1 MLDIKTLINKYKYKF
16 LFVIILMIITSLI
29 NTLLPYII
37 KQAISLAEGAIS
49 FDEISSKILFIVA
62 IYMGLSVICAF
73 LEYVKYVSLYKNTEG
88 LTYEI
93 RTETYKKVLSFN
105 MDTFSNMHISTLIT
119 RMTADINNIGDFIGR
134 ILPMFISA
142 GIFLIVILSA
152 MCFINIYFALVMIIC
167 STLLVFALFKLGK
180 KMEHY
185 HLKGIENTEKLN
197 NYFGET
203 FSGIN
208 TINLFNIQKERKE
221 ELNKYNAEEI
231 DITKKYFTIQSALH
245 PVETSTKYLIISII
259 LYLCIQGKVAGVDI
273 GIIYV
278 VVSYIDKFFEPL
290 GHVLYHYEK
299 LQQGIVSIKRIDEL
313 LQKKENIEELY
324 EGETAEKL
332 DGNIRFKNVNFSYIQ
347 GQPVLKN
354 VTFSINKGEK
364 VALVGK
370 TGAGKTTIVN
380 LILGFYKINSGN
392 ILFDGKNMDDIS
404 LESIRKNVS
413 FIQQNPYIFEDTI
426 KRNIAINE
434 DNSISDEKVIEILK
448 QVQLYDKIEK
458 YDKGIYEVVK
468 ENLFSKGERQLLSF
482 ARAIAKE
489 TSIYIFDEPTSNVD
503 VESENQLK
511 KVIDNLSKTS
521 TVIIIAHR
529 PATIE
534 NVDKILKV
542 ENGRVFT
549 FSNDEYSAIAKGVT
563 NE

>member
-1 MLDIKTLINKYKYKF
+1 MLNIKSLISKYKYKF

-37 KQAISLAEGAIS
+37 KEAISLAENVTS
-49 FDEISSKILFIVA
+49 FNDISSKILGIVLV
-62 IYMGLSVICAF
+62 YMLLSIICAF
-73 LEYVKYVSLYKNTEG
+73 LEYVKYVSLTKNTEE

-93 RTETYKKVLSFN
+93 REETYKKVISFN

-142 GIFLIVILSA
+142 GIFLIVVLGV
-152 MCFINIYFALVMIIC
+152 MCFINIYFALVMIAC
-167 STLLVFALFKLGK
+167 SLILVFALLKLGK
-180 KMEHY
+180 KMEY
-185 HLKGIENTEKLN
+185 YNRKSIENTEKLN

-221 ELNKYNAEEI
+221 ELNKYNKEET
-231 DITKKYFTIQSALH
+231 DISRNYFTIQSALK
-245 PVETSTKYLIISII
+245 PVESMTKYLIISII
-259 LYLCIQGKVAGVDI
+259 IYLCIQGKVAGIDI

-290 GHVLYHYEK
+290 AHILYHYEN
-299 LQQGIVSIKRIDEL
+299 LQQGRVSIKRIDDL
-313 LQKKENIEELY
+313 LQRKENIENIY
-324 EGETAEKL
+324 EGESTEKL
-332 DGNIRFKNVNFSYIQ
+332 EGNIRFKNVNFSYIEGKQ
-347 GQPVLKN
+347 VLKD

-364 VALVGK
+364 VALVGE
-370 TGAGKTTIVN
+370 TGAGKTTIIN

-413 FIQQNPYIFEDTI
+413 FIQQNPYIFDDTI
-426 KRNIAINE
+426 KRNIIIND
-434 DNSISDEKVIEILK
+434 DNSISDEKIIDILK
-448 QVQLYDKIEK
+448 QVQLYDKIK
-458 YDKGIYEVVK
+458 YFENGIYEKVK
-468 ENLFSKGERQLLSF
+468 DNIFSKGEKQLLSF
-482 ARAIAKE
+482 ARAMAKE
-489 TSIYIFDEPTSNVD
+489 TSIYIFDEPTSNID
-503 VESENQLK
+503 VESEIQLK
-511 KVIDNLSKTS
+511 KVIDNLSKDS

-534 NVDKILKV
+534 SVDKILKV
-542 ENGRVFT
+542 EDGKVVQV
-549 FSNDEYSAIAKGVT
+549 KK
-563 NE
+563 

>member
-1 MLDIKTLINKYKYKF
+1 MLNIKSLISRYKYKF

-37 KQAISLAEGAIS
+37 KQAISLVENVTAFNEV
-49 FDEISSKILFIVA
+49 SSKILGIVI
-62 IYMGLSVICAF
+62 IYMLLSIICAF
-73 LEYVKYVSLYKNTEG
+73 LEYIKYISLTKNTER

-93 RTETYKKVLSFN
+93 REETYKKVISFN

-134 ILPMFISA
+134 ILPMFISS
-142 GIFLIVILSA
+142 GIFLIVVLGV
-152 MCFINIYFALVMIIC
+152 MCFINVYFALVMIVC
-167 STLLVFALFKLGK
+167 SLILVVLLLKLGK
-180 KMEHY
+180 KMEY
-185 HLKGIENTEKLN
+185 YNRKSIENEEKLN

-221 ELNKYNAEEI
+221 ELDKYNKEET
-231 DITKKYFTIQSALH
+231 DISRNYFTIQSALK
-245 PVETSTKYLIISII
+245 PVESMTKYLIIAII
-259 LYLCIQGKVAGVDI
+259 IYLCIQGKVAGINV

-278 VVSYIDKFFEPL
+278 VISYIDKFFEPL
-290 GHVLYHYEK
+290 AHILYHYEK
-299 LQQGIVSIKRIDEL
+299 LQQGKVSIKRIDDL
-313 LQKKENIEELY
+313 LQKKENIEDIY
-324 EGETAEKL
+324 EGKKAEKL
-332 DGNIRFKNVNFSYIQ
+332 EGNIRFKNVKFSYIEGKQ
-347 GQPVLKN
+347 ILDD

-364 VALVGK
+364 VALVGQ
-370 TGAGKTTIVN
+370 TGAGKTTIIN

-413 FIQQNPYIFEDTI
+413 FIQQNPYIFDDTI
-426 KRNIAINE
+426 KQNIIIN
-434 DNSISDEKVIEILK
+434 NNNISDEKIIDILK
-448 QVQLYDKIEK
+448 QVQLYDKIKSFEN
-458 YDKGIYEVVK
+458 GIYEKVK
-468 ENLFSKGERQLLSF
+468 DNSFSKGEKQLLAF

-503 VESENQLK
+503 IESEIQVK
-511 KVIDNLSKTS
+511 KVIDNLSKDA

-529 PATIE
+529 PATIK

-542 ENGRVFT
+542 ENGKVIQ
-549 FSNDEYSAIAKGVT
+549 E
-563 NE
+563 

>member
-1 MLDIKTLINKYKYKF
+1 MLNIKSLISRYKYKF

-37 KQAISLAEGAIS
+37 KQAISLVENVTAFNEV
-49 FDEISSKILFIVA
+49 SSKILGIVI
-62 IYMGLSVICAF
+62 IYMLLSIICAF
-73 LEYVKYVSLYKNTEG
+73 LEYIKYVSLTKNTER

-93 RTETYKKVLSFN
+93 REETYKKVISFN

-134 ILPMFISA
+134 ILPMFISS
-142 GIFLIVILSA
+142 GIFLIVVLGV
-152 MCFINIYFALVMIIC
+152 MCFINVYFALVMIVC
-167 STLLVFALFKLGK
+167 SLILVVLLLKLGK
-180 KMEHY
+180 KMEY
-185 HLKGIENTEKLN
+185 YNRKSIENEEKLN

-221 ELNKYNAEEI
+221 ELDKYNKEET
-231 DITKKYFTIQSALH
+231 DISRNYFTIQSALK
-245 PVETSTKYLIISII
+245 PVESMTKYLIITII
-259 LYLCIQGKVAGVDI
+259 IYLCIQGKVAGINV

-278 VVSYIDKFFEPL
+278 VISYIDKFFEPL
-290 GHVLYHYEK
+290 AHILYHYEK
-299 LQQGIVSIKRIDEL
+299 LQQGKVSIKRIDDL
-313 LQKKENIEELY
+313 LQKKENIEDIY
-324 EGETAEKL
+324 EGKKAEKL
-332 DGNIRFKNVNFSYIQ
+332 EGNIRFKNVKFSYIEGKQ
-347 GQPVLKN
+347 ILDD

-364 VALVGK
+364 VALVGQ
-370 TGAGKTTIVN
+370 TGAGKTTIIN

-413 FIQQNPYIFEDTI
+413 FIQQNPYIFDDTI
-426 KRNIAINE
+426 KQNIIIN
-434 DNSISDEKVIEILK
+434 NNNISDEKIIDILK
-448 QVQLYDKIEK
+448 QVQLYDKIKSFEN
-458 YDKGIYEVVK
+458 GIYEKVK
-468 ENLFSKGERQLLSF
+468 DNSFSKGEKQLLAF

-503 VESENQLK
+503 IESEIQVK
-511 KVIDNLSKTS
+511 KVIDNLSKDA

-529 PATIE
+529 PATIK

-542 ENGRVFT
+542 ENGKVIQ
-549 FSNDEYSAIAKGVT
+549 E
-563 NE
+563 

>member
-1 MLDIKTLINKYKYKF
+1 MLNIKSLISRYKYKF

-37 KQAISLAEGAIS
+37 KQAISLVENVTAFNEV
-49 FDEISSKILFIVA
+49 SSKILGIVI
-62 IYMGLSVICAF
+62 IYMLLSIICAF
-73 LEYVKYVSLYKNTEG
+73 LEYIKYVSLTKNTER

-93 RTETYKKVLSFN
+93 REETYKKVISFN

-134 ILPMFISA
+134 ILPMFISS
-142 GIFLIVILSA
+142 GIFLIVVLGV
-152 MCFINIYFALVMIIC
+152 MCFINVYFALVMIVC
-167 STLLVFALFKLGK
+167 SLILVVLLLKLGK
-180 KMEHY
+180 KMEY
-185 HLKGIENTEKLN
+185 YNRKSIENEEKLN

-221 ELNKYNAEEI
+221 ELDKYNKEET
-231 DITKKYFTIQSALH
+231 DISRNYFTIQSALK
-245 PVETSTKYLIISII
+245 PVESMTKYLIIAII
-259 LYLCIQGKVAGVDI
+259 IYLCIQGKVAGINV

-278 VVSYIDKFFEPL
+278 VISYIDKFFEPL
-290 GHVLYHYEK
+290 AHILYHYEK
-299 LQQGIVSIKRIDEL
+299 LQQGKVSIKRIDDL
-313 LQKKENIEELY
+313 LQKKENIEDIY
-324 EGETAEKL
+324 EGKKAEKL
-332 DGNIRFKNVNFSYIQ
+332 EGNIRFKNVKFSYIEGKQ
-347 GQPVLKN
+347 ILDD

-364 VALVGK
+364 VALVGQ
-370 TGAGKTTIVN
+370 TGAGKTTIIN

-413 FIQQNPYIFEDTI
+413 FIQQNPYIFDDTI
-426 KRNIAINE
+426 KQNIIIN
-434 DNSISDEKVIEILK
+434 NNNISDEKIIDILK
-448 QVQLYDKIEK
+448 QVQLYDKIKSFEN
-458 YDKGIYEVVK
+458 GIYEKVK
-468 ENLFSKGERQLLSF
+468 DNSFSKGEKQLLAF

-503 VESENQLK
+503 IESEIQVK
-511 KVIDNLSKTS
+511 KVIDNLSKDA

-529 PATIE
+529 PSTIK

-542 ENGRVFT
+542 ENGKVIQ
-549 FSNDEYSAIAKGVT
+549 E
-563 NE
+563 

>member
-1 MLDIKTLINKYKYKF
+1 MLNIKSLISKYKYKF

-29 NTLLPYII
+29 NTFLPYII
-37 KQAISLAEGAIS
+37 KYAISLTENVTS
-49 FDEISSKILFIVA
+49 FNDISSKILGIVIA
-62 IYMGLSVICAF
+62 YMLLSIICAF
-73 LEYVKYVSLYKNTEG
+73 LEYIKYVSLTKNTEG

-93 RTETYKKVLSFN
+93 REEAYKKVISFN

-142 GIFLIVILSA
+142 GIFLIVVLGV
-152 MCFINIYFALVMIIC
+152 MCFINIYFALVMVIC
-167 STLLVFALFKLGK
+167 SLILVAALLKLGK
-180 KMEHY
+180 KMEY
-185 HLKGIENTEKLN
+185 YNRKSIENTEKLN

-221 ELNKYNAEEI
+221 ELDKYNKEET
-231 DITKKYFTIQSALH
+231 DISRSYFTIQSALK
-245 PVETSTKYLIISII
+245 PVESMTKYLIIAII
-259 LYLCIQGKVAGVDI
+259 IYLCIQGKVAGIDV

-290 GHVLYHYEK
+290 GHILYHYEN
-299 LQQGIVSIKRIDEL
+299 LQQGRVSIKRIDDL
-313 LQKKENIEELY
+313 LQKKENIENIY
-324 EGETAEKL
+324 EGQTAEKL
-332 DGNIRFKNVNFSYIQ
+332 EGNIRFKSVDFSYIE
-347 GQPVLKN
+347 GKPILED

-364 VALVGK
+364 VALVGE
-370 TGAGKTTIVN
+370 TGAGKTTIIN

-413 FIQQNPYIFEDTI
+413 FIQQNPYIFDDTV
-426 KRNIAINE
+426 KRNIIIN
-434 DNSISDEKVIEILK
+434 DNNTISEEKIIDILK
-448 QVQLYDKIEK
+448 QVQLYDKIKSFEN
-458 YDKGIYEVVK
+458 GIYEKVK
-468 ENLFSKGERQLLSF
+468 DSSFSKGEKQLLAF

-489 TSIYIFDEPTSNVD
+489 TSIYIFDEPTSNID
-503 VESENQLK
+503 VESEIQLK
-511 KVIDNLSKTS
+511 KVIDNLSKDS

-534 NVDKILKV
+534 NVDKVLKV
-542 ENGRVFT
+542 EDGKVVQVK
-549 FSNDEYSAIAKGVT
+549 KGNKT
-563 NE
+563 LKY

>member
-1 MLDIKTLINKYKYKF
+1 MLNIKSLISKYKYKF

-37 KQAISLAEGAIS
+37 KQAISLVENVTAFNEV
-49 FDEISSKILFIVA
+49 SSKILGIVI
-62 IYMGLSVICAF
+62 IYMLLSIICAF
-73 LEYVKYVSLYKNTEG
+73 LEYIKYVSLTKNTER

-93 RTETYKKVLSFN
+93 REETYKKVISFN

-134 ILPMFISA
+134 ILPMFISS
-142 GIFLIVILSA
+142 GIFLIVVLGV
-152 MCFINIYFALVMIIC
+152 MCFINVYFALVMIVC
-167 STLLVFALFKLGK
+167 SLILVVLLLKLGK
-180 KMEHY
+180 KMEY
-185 HLKGIENTEKLN
+185 YNRKSIENEEKLN

-221 ELNKYNAEEI
+221 ELDKYNKEET
-231 DITKKYFTIQSALH
+231 DISRNYFTIQSALK
-245 PVETSTKYLIISII
+245 PVESMTKYLIITII
-259 LYLCIQGKVAGVDI
+259 IYLCIQGKVAGINV

-278 VVSYIDKFFEPL
+278 VISYIDKFFEPL
-290 GHVLYHYEK
+290 AHILYHYEK
-299 LQQGIVSIKRIDEL
+299 LQQGKVSIKRIDDL
-313 LQKKENIEELY
+313 LQKKENIEDIY
-324 EGETAEKL
+324 EGKKAEKL
-332 DGNIRFKNVNFSYIQ
+332 EGNIRFKNVKFSYIEGKQ
-347 GQPVLKN
+347 ILDD

-364 VALVGK
+364 VALVGQ
-370 TGAGKTTIVN
+370 TGAGKTTIIN

-413 FIQQNPYIFEDTI
+413 FIQQNPYIFDDTI
-426 KRNIAINE
+426 KQNIIIN
-434 DNSISDEKVIEILK
+434 NNNISDEKIIDILK
-448 QVQLYDKIEK
+448 QVQLYDKIKSFEN
-458 YDKGIYEVVK
+458 GIYEKVK
-468 ENLFSKGERQLLSF
+468 DNSFSKGEKQLLAF

-503 VESENQLK
+503 IESEIQVK
-511 KVIDNLSKTS
+511 KVIDNLSKDA

-529 PATIE
+529 PATIK

-542 ENGRVFT
+542 ENGKVIQ
-549 FSNDEYSAIAKGVT
+549 E
-563 NE
+563 

>member
-1 MLDIKTLINKYKYKF
+1 MLNIKSLISKYKYKF

-37 KQAISLAEGAIS
+37 KYAISLTENIIS
-49 FDEISSKILFIVA
+49 FNDISSKILGVVIA
-62 IYMGLSVICAF
+62 YMVLSIICAF
-73 LEYVKYVSLYKNTEG
+73 LEYIKYVSLTKNTEG

-93 RTETYKKVLSFN
+93 REEAYKKVISFN

-142 GIFLIVILSA
+142 GIFLIVVLGV
-152 MCFINIYFALVMIIC
+152 MCFINIYFALVMVIC
-167 STLLVFALFKLGK
+167 SLILVVALLKLGK

-185 HLKGIENTEKLN
+185 NRKSIENTEKLN

-208 TINLFNIQKERKE
+208 TINLFNIQKERQEELDRYNKE
-221 ELNKYNAEEI
+221 ET
-231 DITKKYFTIQSALH
+231 DISRNYFTIQSALK
-245 PVETSTKYLIISII
+245 PVESMTKYLIISII
-259 LYLCIQGKVAGVDI
+259 IYLCIQGKVAGIDV

-290 GHVLYHYEK
+290 AHILYHYEN
-299 LQQGIVSIKRIDEL
+299 LQQGRVSIKRIDDL
-313 LQKKENIEELY
+313 LQKKENIENIY
-324 EGETAEKL
+324 EGESTEKL
-332 DGNIRFKNVNFSYIQ
+332 EGNIRFKNVKFSYTEGKQI
-347 GQPVLKN
+347 LN
-354 VTFSINKGEK
+354 DVTFSINKGEK
-364 VALVGK
+364 VALVGQ
-370 TGAGKTTIVN
+370 TGAGKTTIIN
-380 LILGFYKINSGN
+380 LILGFYKIDSGN

-413 FIQQNPYIFEDTI
+413 FIQQNPYIFDDTI
-426 KRNIAINE
+426 KRNIIIN
-434 DNSISDEKVIEILK
+434 NNNISDENIINILK
-448 QVQLYDKIEK
+448 QVGLYDRVKSFEN
-458 YDKGIYEVVK
+458 GIYEK
-468 ENLFSKGERQLLSF
+468 INDNSFSKGEKQLLAF

-489 TSIYIFDEPTSNVD
+489 TSIYVFDEPTSNVD
-503 VESENQLK
+503 VESEIQLK
-511 KVIDNLSKTS
+511 KVIDNLSKDS

-542 ENGRVFT
+542 EDGKVVQVKEKVNPI
-549 FSNDEYSAIAKGVT
+549 FS
-563 NE
+563 

>member
-1 MLDIKTLINKYKYKF
+1 MLNIKSLISKYKYKF

-37 KQAISLAEGAIS
+37 KQAISLAENVTS
-49 FDEISSKILFIVA
+49 FNDISSKILGIVIA
-62 IYMGLSVICAF
+62 YMLLSIICAF
-73 LEYVKYVSLYKNTEG
+73 LEYVKYVSLAKNTEG

-93 RTETYKKVLSFN
+93 REEAYKKVISFN

-142 GIFLIVILSA
+142 GIFLIVVLGV
-152 MCFINIYFALVMIIC
+152 MCFINIYFALVMVIC
-167 STLLVFALFKLGK
+167 SLILVVALLKLGK

-185 HLKGIENTEKLN
+185 NRKSIENTEKLN

-208 TINLFNIQKERKE
+208 TINLFNIQKERQEELDRYNKE
-221 ELNKYNAEEI
+221 ET
-231 DITKKYFTIQSALH
+231 DISRNYFTIQSALK
-245 PVETSTKYLIISII
+245 PVESMTKYLIISII
-259 LYLCIQGKVAGVDI
+259 IYLCIQGKVAGIDV

-290 GHVLYHYEK
+290 AHILYHYEN
-299 LQQGIVSIKRIDEL
+299 LQQGKVSIKRIDDL
-313 LQKKENIEELY
+313 LQKKENIENIY
-324 EGETAEKL
+324 EGQIAEKL
-332 DGNIRFKNVNFSYIQ
+332 EGNIRFKSVNFSYIE
-347 GQPVLKN
+347 GKKILED

-364 VALVGK
+364 VALVGE
-370 TGAGKTTIVN
+370 TGAGKTTIIN

-404 LESIRKNVS
+404 LESIRKNIS
-413 FIQQNPYIFEDTI
+413 FIQQNPYIFDDTI
-426 KRNIAINE
+426 KRNIIIN
-434 DNSISDEKVIEILK
+434 NNNISDENIINILK
-448 QVQLYDKIEK
+448 QVGLYDRVKSFEN
-458 YDKGIYEVVK
+458 GIYEK
-468 ENLFSKGERQLLSF
+468 INDNSFSKGEKQLLAF

-503 VESENQLK
+503 VESEIQLK
-511 KVIDNLSKTS
+511 KVIDSLSKDS

-534 NVDKILKV
+534 NVDKVLKV
-542 ENGRVFT
+542 EDGKVVQVKEKVNPI
-549 FSNDEYSAIAKGVT
+549 FS
-563 NE
+563 